1 MNMANQ
7 NAAEQETLGSAM
19 NKTELFFEN
28 HAKTLSYV
36 LLGLIVLAAL
46 VFGYRSLVVAPR
58 AEKAADLLA
67 QAQARIETPTP
78 DYALA
83 LEGDENGPGF
93 LEVASRYGATPAGNL
108 ARHYAGVCY
117 LRTGDLDN
125 AEAFLAKYKRVKG
138 LPGSLVN
145 AQNLGLRGDIA
156 VERGAYAEAV
166 KFYDK
171 AVAAAEND
179 LTCPMYLR
187 KAGLAERA
195 LGNRK
200 QAAEYFQR
208 ILDRYPA
215 SFDAREAEQLLGS
228 VNE

>member
-28 HAKTLSYV
+28 HAKTLSYA
-36 LLGLIVLAAL
+36 LLGLIVLAA
-46 VFGYRSLVVAPR
+46 LVVAPR

>member
-1 MNMANQ
+1 MC
-7 NAAEQETLGSAM
+7 
-19 NKTELFFEN
+19 
-28 HAKTLSYV
+28 
-36 LLGLIVLAAL
+36 I
-46 VFGYRSLVVAPR
+46 RDR
-58 AEKAADLLA
+58 
-67 QAQARIETPTP
+67 AQARIETPTP

>member
-28 HAKTLSYV
+28 HAKTLSYA

-67 QAQARIETPTP
+67 QDQARIETPTP

>member
-28 HAKTLSYV
+28 HAKTLSYA

-93 LEVASRYGATPAGNL
+93 LL
-108 ARHYAGVCY
+108 
-117 LRTGDLDN
+117 
-125 AEAFLAKYKRVKG
+125 
-138 LPGSLVN
+138 SL
-145 AQNLGLRGDIA
+145 IH
-156 VERGAYAEAV
+156 
-166 KFYDK
+166 
-171 AVAAAEND
+171 
-179 LTCPMYLR
+179 
-187 KAGLAERA
+187 
-195 LGNRK
+195 
-200 QAAEYFQR
+200 
-208 ILDRYPA
+208 I
-215 SFDAREAEQLLGS
+215 
-228 VNE
+228 

>member
-1 MNMANQ
+1 M
-7 NAAEQETLGSAM
+7 EESGLDRLI
-19 NKTELFFEN
+19 KC
-28 HAKTLSYV
+28 SYA

-93 LEVASRYGATPAGNL
+93 LEVANRYGATPAGNL